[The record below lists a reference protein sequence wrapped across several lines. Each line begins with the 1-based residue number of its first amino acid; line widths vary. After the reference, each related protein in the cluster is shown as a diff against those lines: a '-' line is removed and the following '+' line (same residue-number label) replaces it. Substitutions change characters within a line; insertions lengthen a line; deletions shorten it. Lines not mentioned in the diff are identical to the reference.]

1 MTVRKI
7 LNLKGSDVMTIAPEK
22 KLLEAIA
29 LLTKHRIG
37 ALIVTGKGG
46 NVVGVLSER
55 DIVRLLS
62 NKDANRFENAVSSA
76 MTTAVKSC
84 KPDDTIQHVMQ
95 VMTTGRF
102 RHMPVVDDKGK
113 LAGVISI
120 GDVVKLRLEEME
132 RESEH
137 LKEYIATA

>member
-7 LNLKGSDVMTIAPEK
+7 LNLKGSDVVTIAPEK
-22 KLLEAIA
+22 KLLDAIA

-37 ALIVTGKGG
+37 ALIVTDK
-46 NVVGVLSER
+46 NNQVAGVLSER
-55 DIVRLLS
+55 DIVHLLS
-62 NKDANRFENAVSSA
+62 NKDANRFENTVSSA
-76 MTTAVKSC
+76 MTSAVKSC
-84 KPDDTIQHVMQ
+84 KPDDSIQHIMQ
-95 VMTTGRF
+95 VMTAGRF
-102 RHMPVVDDKGK
+102 RHMPVVENGK

-132 RESEH
+132 RESEQ

>member
-7 LNLKGSDVMTIAPEK
+7 LSLKGPDVVTIAPDK
-22 KLLEAIA
+22 RLLDAIA

-37 ALIVTGKGG
+37 ALVVTA
-46 NVVGVLSER
+46 NDRQVVGIISER

-62 NKDANRFENAVSSA
+62 NTDNNRFENAVASA
-76 MTTAVKSC
+76 MTKDVKTC
-84 KPDDTIQHVMQ
+84 RPDDTIQHVMQ
-95 VMTTGRF
+95 VMTAGRF
-102 RHMPVVDDKGK
+102 RHMPVVDGGK
-113 LAGVISI
+113 LSGVISI

-137 LKEYIATA
+137 LKQYIATA

>member
-1 MTVRKI
+1 MTVRRI
-7 LNLKGSDVMTIAPEK
+7 LNLKGSDVVTIAPDK
-22 KLLEAIA
+22 RLLDAIA
-29 LLTKHRIG
+29 LLTKHNIG
-37 ALIVTGKGG
+37 ALIVTEKNGE
-46 NVVGVLSER
+46 VLGVLSER
-55 DIVRLLS
+55 DIVHLLS

-76 MTTAVKSC
+76 MTTEVKHC
-84 KPDDTIQHVMQ
+84 NPDDTIQHIMH

-102 RHMPVVDDKGK
+102 RHMPVVENGR

-137 LKEYIATA
+137 LKNYIATA

>member
-1 MTVRKI
+1 MTVRRI
-7 LNLKGSDVMTIAPEK
+7 LNLKGSDVVTIEPDK
-22 KLLEAIA
+22 KLLDAIA

-37 ALIVTGKGG
+37 ALIVTEKSGQ
-46 NVVGVLSER
+46 VVGVLSER
-55 DIVRLLS
+55 DIVHLLS
-62 NKDANRFENAVSSA
+62 NKDNNRFENTVSSA
-76 MTTAVKSC
+76 MTAPVKSC
-84 KPDDTIQHVMQ
+84 TPDDTIQHIMQ

-102 RHMPVVDDKGK
+102 RHMPVIEDGR

>member
-1 MTVRKI
+1 MTVRRI
-7 LNLKGSDVMTIAPEK
+7 LNLKGSDVVTIAPEK
-22 KLLEAIA
+22 KLLDAIA

-37 ALIVTGKGG
+37 ALIVTEK
-46 NVVGVLSER
+46 NNQVVGVLSER
-55 DIVRLLS
+55 DIVHLLS
-62 NKDANRFENAVSSA
+62 NKDANRFENTVSSA
-76 MTTAVKSC
+76 MTSAVKSC
-84 KPDDTIQHVMQ
+84 KPDDSIQHIMQ

-102 RHMPVVDDKGK
+102 RHMPVVDNGR

>member
-7 LNLKGSDVMTIAPEK
+7 LNLKGSDVVTIAPEK
-22 KLLEAIA
+22 KLLDAIA
-29 LLTKHRIG
+29 LLAKHRIG
-37 ALIVTGKGG
+37 ALIVTGKKSE
-46 NVVGVLSER
+46 VLGVLSER

-62 NKDANRFENAVSSA
+62 NKDNNRFENTVESA
-76 MTTAVKSC
+76 MTSPVKSC
-84 KPDDTIQHVMQ
+84 EPDDTIQRIMHVMTQ
-95 VMTTGRF
+95 GRF
-102 RHMPVVDDKGK
+102 RHMPVVENGK

>member
-7 LNLKGSDVMTIAPEK
+7 LNLKGSDVVTIAPEK
-22 KLLEAIA
+22 KLLDAIA
-29 LLTKHRIG
+29 LLAKHRIG
-37 ALIVTGKGG
+37 ALIVTGK
-46 NVVGVLSER
+46 NREVLGVLSER

-62 NKDANRFENAVSSA
+62 NKDNNRFENTVASA
-76 MTTAVKSC
+76 MTSAVKSC
-84 KPDDTIQHVMQ
+84 EPDDTIQRIMHVMTQ
-95 VMTTGRF
+95 GRF
-102 RHMPVVDDKGK
+102 RHMPVVENGR

>member
-7 LNLKGSDVMTIAPEK
+7 LHLKGSDVVTIAPEK
-22 KLLEAIA
+22 RLLDAIA
-29 LLTKHRIG
+29 MLTKNRIG
-37 ALIVTGKGG
+37 ALIVTKGDRE
-46 NVVGVLSER
+46 VVGVISER

-62 NKDANRFENAVSSA
+62 NADNNRFENAVSSA
-76 MTTAVKSC
+76 MTKEVKVC

-95 VMTTGRF
+95 VMTAGRF
-102 RHMPVVDDKGK
+102 RHMPVVDHGK
-113 LAGVISI
+113 LVGVISI

-137 LKEYIATA
+137 LKQYIATA

>member
-7 LNLKGSDVMTIAPEK
+7 LNLKGSDVLTIAPDR

-37 ALIVTGKGG
+37 ALVVTG
-46 NVVGVLSER
+46 NSREVVGIISER

-62 NKDANRFENAVSSA
+62 NADNNRFENTVASA
-76 MTTAVKSC
+76 MTKEVKTC
-84 KPDDTIQHVMQ
+84 KPEDTIQRVMQ
-95 VMTTGRF
+95 VMTAGRF
-102 RHMPVVDDKGK
+102 RHMPVVENGK

-137 LKEYIATA
+137 LKEYIASA

>member
-7 LNLKGSDVMTIAPEK
+7 LNLKGSDVVTIAPEK
-22 KLLEAIA
+22 KLLDAIA
-29 LLTKHRIG
+29 LLTKYRIG
-37 ALIVTGKGG
+37 ALIVTGK
-46 NVVGVLSER
+46 NQEVLGVLSER
-55 DIVRLLS
+55 DIVHLLS
-62 NKDANRFENAVSSA
+62 NKDNNRFENTVSSA
-76 MTTAVKSC
+76 MTTSVKSC
-84 KPDDTIQHVMQ
+84 TPDDAIQHIMH

-102 RHMPVVDDKGK
+102 RHMPVVENGR
-113 LAGVISI
+113 LTGVISI

>member
-7 LNLKGSDVMTIAPEK
+7 LNLKGSDVVSIAPDR

-37 ALIVTGKGG
+37 ALVVTGGSRE
-46 NVVGVLSER
+46 VVGIISER

-62 NKDANRFENAVSSA
+62 NADNNRFENTVASA
-76 MTTAVKSC
+76 MTKEVKTC
-84 KPDDTIQHVMQ
+84 KPEDTIQRVMQ
-95 VMTTGRF
+95 VMTAGRF
-102 RHMPVVDDKGK
+102 RHMPVVENGK

-137 LKEYIATA
+137 LKEYIASA

>member
-7 LNLKGSDVMTIAPEK
+7 LSLKGSDVVTIAPDK
-22 KLLEAIA
+22 RLLDAIA

-37 ALIVTGKGG
+37 ALVVTA
-46 NVVGVLSER
+46 NDRQVVGILSER

-62 NKDANRFENAVSSA
+62 NTDNNRFENAVSSA
-76 MTTAVKSC
+76 MTKEVKTC
-84 KPDDTIQHVMQ
+84 RPDDTIQHVMQ
-95 VMTTGRF
+95 VMTAGRF
-102 RHMPVVDDKGK
+102 RHMPVVDGGK
-113 LAGVISI
+113 LSGVISI

-137 LKEYIATA
+137 LKQYIATA

>member
-7 LNLKGSDVMTIAPEK
+7 LSLKGADVVTIAPDK
-22 KLLEAIA
+22 KLLDAIE
-29 LLTKHRIG
+29 LLATHRIG
-37 ALIVTGKGG
+37 ALIVTGGG
-46 NVVGVLSER
+46 REVVGVISER

-62 NKDANRFENAVSSA
+62 NKDNNRFENTVASA
-76 MTTAVKSC
+76 MTKPVKSC

-95 VMTTGRF
+95 VMTAGRF
-102 RHMPVVDDKGK
+102 RHMPVVENGR
-113 LAGVISI
+113 LAGIISI

>member
-1 MTVRKI
+1 MTVRRI
-7 LNLKGSDVMTIAPEK
+7 LNLKGSDVVTIAPERR
-22 KLLEAIA
+22 LLDAIA

-37 ALIVTGKGG
+37 ALIVTGQDDE
-46 NVVGVLSER
+46 VLGVLSER
-55 DIVRLLS
+55 DIVHLLS

-76 MTTAVKSC
+76 MTAEVKSC
-84 KPDDTIQHVMQ
+84 RPDDTIQHIMH
-95 VMTTGRF
+95 VMTVGRF
-102 RHMPVVDDKGK
+102 RHMPVVENGK

-132 RESEH
+132 RESEL

>member
-7 LNLKGSDVMTIAPEK
+7 LNLKGSNVVTIAPDK
-22 KLLEAIA
+22 KLLDAIA

-37 ALIVTGKGG
+37 ALIVTGNNDEVLGI
-46 NVVGVLSER
+46 LSER
-55 DIVRLLS
+55 DIVHLLS
-62 NKDANRFENAVSSA
+62 NKDNNRFENTVSSA

-84 KPDDTIQHVMQ
+84 KPDDSIQQIMQ
-95 VMTTGRF
+95 QMTAGRF
-102 RHMPVVDDKGK
+102 RHMPVVENGR
-113 LAGVISI
+113 LTGVISI

>member
-7 LNLKGSDVMTIAPEK
+7 LNLKGSDVMTIAPDK
-22 KLLEAIA
+22 RLLDAIA

-37 ALIVTGKGG
+37 ALVVTG
-46 NVVGVLSER
+46 NSREVVGIISER

-62 NKDANRFENAVSSA
+62 NTDNNRFENAVSSA
-76 MTTAVKSC
+76 MTKEVKTC
-84 KPDDTIQHVMQ
+84 KPEDTIQRVMQ
-95 VMTTGRF
+95 VMTAERF
-102 RHMPVVDDKGK
+102 RHMPVVENGR

>member
-7 LNLKGSDVMTIAPEK
+7 LNLKGSDVVTIAPEK
-22 KLLEAIA
+22 KLLDAIA
-29 LLTKHRIG
+29 LLAKHRIG
-37 ALIVTGKGG
+37 ALIVTGKKNEVLGI
-46 NVVGVLSER
+46 LSER
-55 DIVRLLS
+55 DIVHLLS
-62 NKDANRFENAVSSA
+62 NKDSNRFEKPVSSA
-76 MTTAVKSC
+76 MTSAVKTC
-84 KPDDTIQHVMQ
+84 NPGDPIQHIMQ

-102 RHMPVVDDKGK
+102 RHMPVVENGT

>member
-7 LNLKGSDVMTIAPEK
+7 LSLKGSDVVTIAPEK
-22 KLLEAIA
+22 RLLDAIA

-37 ALIVTGKGG
+37 ALVVTA
-46 NVVGVLSER
+46 NDRQVVGILSER

-62 NKDANRFENAVSSA
+62 NTDNNRFENAVSSA
-76 MTTAVKSC
+76 MTKEVKTC
-84 KPDDTIQHVMQ
+84 RPDDTIQHVMQ
-95 VMTTGRF
+95 VMTAGRF
-102 RHMPVVDDKGK
+102 RHMPVVDGGK
-113 LAGVISI
+113 LSGVISI

-137 LKEYIATA
+137 LKQYIATA

>member
-7 LNLKGSDVMTIAPEK
+7 LNLKGSDVVTIAPEK
-22 KLLEAIA
+22 KLLDAIA
-29 LLTKHRIG
+29 LLSKHRIG
-37 ALIVTGKGG
+37 ALIVTGNNKE
-46 NVVGVLSER
+46 VVGVLSER

-62 NKDANRFENAVSSA
+62 NKDNNRFENTVASA
-76 MTTAVKSC
+76 MTSAVKSC
-84 KPDDTIQHVMQ
+84 RPDDTIQQIMQ
-95 VMTTGRF
+95 VMTAGRF
-102 RHMPVVDDKGK
+102 RHMPVVENGK

>member
-7 LNLKGSDVMTIAPEK
+7 LNLKGSSVLTIAPEK

-29 LLTKHRIG
+29 LLTKERIG
-37 ALIVTGKGG
+37 ALIVTGNKGEVLG
-46 NVVGVLSER
+46 ILSER

-62 NKDANRFENAVSSA
+62 NKDANRFDNPVSSA
-76 MTTAVKSC
+76 MTSEVKSC
-84 KPDDTIQHVMQ
+84 RPEDTIQHVMQ
-95 VMTTGRF
+95 VMTMSRF
-102 RHMPVVDDKGK
+102 RHMPVVENGK
-113 LAGVISI
+113 LVGVISI

-132 RESEH
+132 RESDH

>member
-7 LNLKGSDVMTIAPEK
+7 LNLKGSDVVTVAPEK
-22 KLLEAIA
+22 RLLDAIA

-37 ALIVTGKGG
+37 ALIVTAG
-46 NVVGVLSER
+46 NREVVGVLSER

-62 NKDANRFENAVSSA
+62 NKDNNRFENTVASA
-76 MTTAVKSC
+76 MTAAVKTC
-84 KPDDTIQHVMQ
+84 RPDDTIQHVMQ
-95 VMTTGRF
+95 VMTSGRF
-102 RHMPVVDDKGK
+102 RHLPVVENGK